1 MALAKQK
8 RKPDYFPVNPDGH
21 QLSRAE
27 LRIRVRALDVE
38 TVLEFAEQVVL
49 DARRMWSE
57 FPLKHRR
64 RMQKVLFPER
74 LAYDGEASRTPVTC
88 LCFRDLERSESDV
101 DLLLSFQPGMKT
113 FYRFMQISFLLEDIL
128 QRPVELV
135 TIEALSPYLGPH
147 ILNETEDLLA
157 AA

>member
-1 MALAKQK
+1 MSQAPVQTKREILA
-8 RKPDYFPVNPDGH
+8 RLREYER
-21 QLSRAE
+21 QL
-27 LRIRVRALDVE
+27 
-38 TVLEFAEQVVL
+38 
-49 DARRMWSE
+49 
-57 FPLKHRR
+57 
-64 RMQKVLFPER
+64 
-74 LAYDGEASRTPVTC
+74 
-88 LCFRDLERSESDV
+88 RDLGVERIGLFGSFVHGRQVPESDV

-147 ILNETEDLLA
+147 ILSETEDLLA